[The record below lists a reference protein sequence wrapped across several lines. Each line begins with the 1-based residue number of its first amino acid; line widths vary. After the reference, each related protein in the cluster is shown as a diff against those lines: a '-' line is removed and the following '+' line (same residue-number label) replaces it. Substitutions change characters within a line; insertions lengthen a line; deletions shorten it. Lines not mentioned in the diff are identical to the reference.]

1 MIVSVSSLLA
11 KNFFT
16 ITPLA
21 SLQKAQQIIL
31 EENVGCLPVEDDGK
45 IVGILTK
52 RDIMSNHPNRI
63 IADAMT
69 SPVISISPD
78 TSIWKAK
85 EVFEQHNIERLL
97 VMKKDK
103 LYGLI
108 DRTSLY
114 AELGK
119 HTNSLTGL
127 YGSHYLYYKGL
138 ELFEQ
143 GLEASVIFI
152 DLNQFGAVNKK
163 YGHVIGDMIIKKTSD
178 IIFDIASE
186 ECAICRYGG
195 DEFVILTP
203 YNLDPSIKLAKEM
216 VTAISKHAF
225 AENIRISACAG
236 ITMKKAPES
245 TNRDFLLQTLRDLIN
260 FASLASTQA
269 KNQKQSIMVI
279 SEDKSVEIA

>member
-1 MIVSVSSLLA
+1 MIVSVSSLLQ
-11 KNFFT
+11 KDFFT

-21 SLQKAQQIIL
+21 SLQKAQRIIL
-31 EENVGCLPVEDDGK
+31 EENIGCLPVEDEGK

-63 IADAMT
+63 IADAMS
-69 SPVISISPD
+69 SPVVSISPD
-78 TSIWKAK
+78 TSIWEAK
-85 EVFEQHNIERLL
+85 KIFEVHDIERLL
-97 VMKKDK
+97 VIKNNK

-127 YGSHYLYYKGL
+127 YGSHYLYHKGL

-143 GLEASVIFI
+143 GLETSVIFI

-178 IIFDIASE
+178 ILFDIATE
-186 ECAICRYGG
+186 ECSICRYGG

-203 YNLDPSIKLAKEM
+203 YTLEPSIKLAKDM
-216 VTAISKHAF
+216 VNAISKHAF
-225 AENIRISACAG
+225 TDNIRISACAG
-236 ITMKKAPES
+236 ITMKKSPDS